1 MKNQKHFAL
10 MSAMLLSGAVAFT
23 ACSSDDELA
32 AEGNPQP
39 TVPGQVVKTS
49 FALNIPYGGP
59 DTRMIA
65 GNTQNGSPVSFLG
78 MDNIHL
84 LSFATQPT
92 AAGNEVASSVIPLTD
107 LGTSDISISKSS
119 KIYNDVNVPV
129 GTKGFLFYATAPMG
143 TDPASK
149 FAKGTLNDD
158 KLVAEGTTNL
168 SNLTFALEPVLG
180 NNVTVSTNDEA
191 IKLLAV
197 LNAVEKVSNWSTSS
211 DDEFKA
217 LHAAFVTM
225 KAGSANN
232 IKLALQNLYNTVERW
247 AAADGESDDKTAA
260 LAIRTAIT
268 SGGTF
273 SVTGEAAPYTLS
285 TTLTFP
291 QNLNLPDGAVEL
303 AYNADGTAGQKFSY
317 VEDATGSGNVFGDKL
332 KATDICFP
340 TSLYYFINTDLAAS
354 NDEVET
360 WPNTTTSWTAN
371 TAPWNATGN
380 SWGNAVTATTRSI
393 ALKKNIQ
400 YGVANLKLTVKCKAA
415 QLQDKGTERNP
426 AVWVN
431 VPAEGFPVT
440 AVLVG
445 GQPTLADWKLE
456 PAASTQMD
464 KTIYDKCATDGD
476 NKLVAKAGTPS
487 TPNYTLVLSDT
498 LATAQ
503 TVNFAVELENNSGV
517 EFRGADGIIPVGGKF
532 YLVGQLNPA
541 ETGNDSKPANWTK
554 AHIFAADHTTTA
566 NVTISSLASAYNTIP
581 DLRAT
586 KMELGL
592 SVDLSWSAGM
602 SFDVEIGE

>member
-1 MKNQKHFAL
+1 

-59 DTRMIA
+59 DTRMTA

-92 AAGNEVASSVIPLTD
+92 VGNEVASSVIPLTD
-107 LGTSDISISKSS
+107 LGTTDINTMQSS

-143 TDPASK
+143 TDAAGM

-158 KLVAEGTTNL
+158 KLVTEGTTNL

-191 IKLLAV
+191 INLLAV
-197 LNAVEKVSNWSTSS
+197 LNAVENVSNWSNSS

-217 LHAAFVTM
+217 LHDAFVTM

-247 AAADGESDDKTAA
+247 ASAAVESTDKTAA
-260 LAIRTAIT
+260 QAIRTAIT

-273 SVTGEAAPYTLS
+273 TVTGSAAPYELS

-303 AYNADGTAGQKFSY
+303 AYNAYGTAGQKFSY
-317 VEDATGSGNVFGDKL
+317 VEDATGSGNVFGLNKL

-354 NDEVET
+354 NDEVEA
-360 WPNTTTSWTAN
+360 WPTTTTNWTGSS
-371 TAPWNATGN
+371 APWNASGN

-415 QLQDKGTERNP
+415 QLQDKGTESNP

-464 KTIYDKCATDGD
+464 KTIYDKCATDDG

-498 LATAQ
+498 LATVQ
-503 TVNFAVELENNSGV
+503 NVNFAVELVNNSGV

-532 YLVGQLNPA
+532 YLVGQLDP
-541 ETGNDSKPANWTK
+541 EESGNSTKPANWTK

-592 SVDLSWSAGM
+592 SVDLSWSTGM

>member
-59 DTRMIA
+59 DTRMTA

-92 AAGNEVASSVIPLTD
+92 AAGNGVASSVIPLTD
-107 LGTSDISISKSS
+107 LATTDISTLQSS

-273 SVTGEAAPYTLS
+273 TVTGDAAPYTLS

-303 AYNADGTAGQKFSY
+303 AADGTAGSKFSY
-317 VEDATGSGNVFGDKL
+317 VEDATGSGNVFGAKL

-360 WPNTTTSWTAN
+360 WPKTTTNWTAD

-415 QLQDKGTERNP
+415 QLQDKGTVSNP

-431 VPAEGFPVT
+431 VPSEGFPVT

-464 KTIYDKCATDGD
+464 KTIYDKCATDDG
-476 NKLVAKAGTPS
+476 NKLVAKAGTLS

-503 TVNFAVELENNSGV
+503 KVNFAVELENNSGV

-532 YLVGQLNPA
+532 YLVGQLDPK
-541 ETGNDSKPANWTK
+541 ESGNSTKPAKWTN

>member
-1 MKNQKHFAL
+1 

-59 DTRMIA
+59 DTRMTA

-84 LSFATQPT
+84 LSFASQPT
-92 AAGNEVASSVIPLTD
+92 AGNEVASSVIPLTD
-107 LGTSDISISKSS
+107 LGTTDISTSHSS
-119 KIYNDVNVPV
+119 KIYSDVNVPV

-143 TDPASK
+143 TDAVGK
-149 FAKGTLNDD
+149 FAKGVLNDA
-158 KLVAEGTTNL
+158 KLATEGTTNL
-168 SNLTFALEPVLG
+168 SQLTFALEPVLG
-180 NNVTVSTNDEA
+180 NNVTVSTNEEA
-191 IKLLAV
+191 TKLLAV
-197 LNAVEKVSNWSTSS
+197 LNAVENVSNWSTSS
-211 DDEFKA
+211 DEEFKA
-217 LHAAFVTM
+217 LHTAFVTM

-232 IKLALQNLYNTVERW
+232 IKLALENLYNTVERW
-247 AAADGESDDKTAA
+247 ASAAVESTDKTAA
-260 LAIRTAIT
+260 QAIRTAIT
-268 SGGTF
+268 ANYNSSAVFT
-273 SVTGEAAPYTLS
+273 VTGPSAPYTLS

-317 VEDATGSGNVFGDKL
+317 VEDATGSGNVFGPNKL

-360 WPNTTTSWTAN
+360 WPSTTTNWVGTS
-371 TAPWNATGN
+371 APWLADATKA

-415 QLQDKGTERNP
+415 QLQDKGTDSNP

-464 KTIYDKCATDGD
+464 KTIYDKCATDVD
-476 NKLVAKAGTPS
+476 NKLVAKAGTAS

-503 TVNFAVELENNSGV
+503 KVNFAVELENNSGV

-532 YLVGQLNPA
+532 YLVGQLDP
-541 ETGNDSKPANWTK
+541 EESGNSTKPANWTK

-592 SVDLSWSAGM
+592 SVDLSWSTGM

>member
-1 MKNQKHFAL
+1 

-59 DTRMIA
+59 DTRMTA

-84 LSFATQPT
+84 LSFASQPT
-92 AAGNEVASSVIPLTD
+92 AGNEVASSVIPLTD
-107 LGTSDISISKSS
+107 LTTTDITTSQSS

-143 TDPASK
+143 TDAAGM
-149 FAKGTLNDD
+149 FEKGTLNDD

-168 SNLTFALEPVLG
+168 SQLTFSLEPVLG

-191 IKLLAV
+191 IQLLAV
-197 LNAVEKVSNWSTSS
+197 LNAVENVSNWSNSS

-217 LHAAFVTM
+217 LHDAFVTM

-247 AAADGESDDKTAA
+247 ATATSESNEKTAA

-268 SGGTF
+268 ANYNSSAVFT
-273 SVTGEAAPYTLS
+273 VTGLSAPYTLS

-303 AYNADGTAGQKFSY
+303 AYKADGTAGQKFSY
-317 VEDATGSGNVFGDKL
+317 VEDATGSGNVFGANKL
-332 KATDICFP
+332 NATDICFP

-354 NDEVET
+354 NDEVEA
-360 WPNTTTSWTAN
+360 WPNTTTNWVAN
-371 TAPWNATGN
+371 TAPWNASGN

-415 QLQDKGTERNP
+415 QLQDKGTESNP

-431 VPAEGFPVT
+431 VPSEGFPVT

-456 PAASTQMD
+456 PATSTQMD
-464 KTIYDKCATDGD
+464 KTIYDKCATDDG
-476 NKLVAKAGTPS
+476 NKLVAKAGTAS

-498 LATAQ
+498 LVTAQ
-503 TVNFAVELENNSGV
+503 KVNFAVELENNSGV

-532 YLVGQLNPA
+532 YLVGQLDPNA
-541 ETGNDSKPANWTK
+541 QGNSSKPADWTA
-554 AHIFAADHTTTA
+554 AHIFGADHTTTA
-566 NVTISSLASAYNTIP
+566 NVTISSLAAAYNTIP

-592 SVDLSWSAGM
+592 SVDLSWAAGM
-602 SFDVEIGE
+602 SFDVEIGQ

>member
-1 MKNQKHFAL
+1 

-59 DTRMIA
+59 DTRMTA

-84 LSFATQPT
+84 LSFAAQPS
-92 AAGNEVASSVIPLTD
+92 AGTEIATSVIPLTA
-107 LGTSDISISKSS
+107 LGTTDIKTSQSS
-119 KIYNDVNVPV
+119 KIYSDVNVPV

-143 TDPASK
+143 TDTVGK
-149 FAKGTLNDD
+149 FAKGTLNDA

-197 LNAVEKVSNWSTSS
+197 LNAVENVSNWSTSS
-211 DDEFKA
+211 DEEFKA
-217 LHAAFVTM
+217 LHTAFVTM

-247 AAADGESDDKTAA
+247 ASAAVESTDKTAA

-268 SGGTF
+268 NGSTF
-273 SVTGEAAPYTLS
+273 TVTGDVAPYKLS

-317 VEDATGSGNVFGDKL
+317 VEDATGSGNVFGHNKL

-354 NDEVET
+354 NDEVKT
-360 WPNTTTSWTAN
+360 WPKTTTNWVGTS
-371 TAPWNATGN
+371 APWLADATKA

-415 QLQDKGTERNP
+415 QLQDKGTESNP

-431 VPAEGFPVT
+431 VPSEGFPVT

-456 PAASTQMD
+456 PAANTQMN
-464 KTIYDKCATDGD
+464 KTIYDKCATDDD
-476 NKLVAKAGTPS
+476 NKLVAKAGTAS

-503 TVNFAVELENNSGV
+503 NVNFAVELENNSGV

-532 YLVGQLNPA
+532 YLVGQLDPA
-541 ETGNDSKPANWTK
+541 ATGNSTKPANWTN

>member
-1 MKNQKHFAL
+1 
-10 MSAMLLSGAVAFT
+10 MLLSGAVAFT

-59 DTRMIA
+59 DTRMTA
-65 GNTQNGSPVSFLG
+65 GNTQNGSPLSFLG

-92 AAGNEVASSVIPLTD
+92 AGNEVASSVIPLTD
-107 LGTSDISISKSS
+107 LNTTDISTSQSS
-119 KIYNDVNVPV
+119 KTYSDVNVPV

-143 TDPASK
+143 TDAAGK
-149 FAKGTLNDD
+149 FAKGVLNDA
-158 KLVAEGTTNL
+158 KLATEGTTNL
-168 SNLTFALEPVLG
+168 SQLTFALEPVLG

-197 LNAVEKVSNWSTSS
+197 LNAVENVSNWSNNST
-211 DDEFKA
+211 DEEFIA
-217 LHAAFVTM
+217 LHTAFVTM

-247 AAADGESDDKTAA
+247 ASATSESDAKTAA
-260 LAIRTAIT
+260 QAIRTAIT
-268 SGGTF
+268 AQYNSAAVFTVSGD
-273 SVTGEAAPYTLS
+273 VAPYTLS

-317 VEDATGSGNVFGDKL
+317 VEDATGSGNVFGAKL

-360 WPNTTTSWTAN
+360 WPNTTAN
-371 TAPWNATGN
+371 WIGNSAPWNATGN
-380 SWGNAVTATTRSI
+380 SWSNAVSATTRSI

-415 QLQDKGTERNP
+415 QLQDKGTESNP

-456 PAASTQMD
+456 PAVSTQMD
-464 KTIYDKCATDGD
+464 KTIYDKCATDDD
-476 NKLVAKAGTPS
+476 NKLVAKAGTAS

-503 TVNFAVELENNSGV
+503 KVNFAVELENNSGV

-532 YLVGQLNPA
+532 YLVGQLDPN
-541 ETGNDSKPANWTK
+541 ESGNSTKPANWTN

>member
-1 MKNQKHFAL
+1 

-39 TVPGQVVKTS
+39 VVPGQVVKTS

-59 DTRMIA
+59 DTRMTA
-65 GNTQNGSPVSFLG
+65 ANTQNGSPVSFLG
-78 MDNIHL
+78 MDGIHL
-84 LSFATQPT
+84 LSFAAQPSVGT
-92 AAGNEVASSVIPLTD
+92 EIATSVIPLTD
-107 LGTSDISISKSS
+107 LSTTDISTAQSS
-119 KIYNDVNVPV
+119 KIYSDVNVPV

-143 TDPASK
+143 TDAAGK
-149 FAKGTLNDD
+149 FAKGVLNDA
-158 KLVAEGTTNL
+158 KLVTEGTTNL
-168 SNLTFALEPVLG
+168 SQLTFALEPVLG
-180 NNVTVSTNDEA
+180 NNVTVSTNEEA
-191 IKLLAV
+191 TKLLAV
-197 LNAVEKVSNWSTSS
+197 LNAVENVSNWSNST
-211 DDEFKA
+211 DEKFKA
-217 LHAAFVTM
+217 LHTAFVTM

-247 AAADGESDDKTAA
+247 ASATTGSDAKTAA
-260 LAIRTAIT
+260 QAIRTAIT
-268 SGGTF
+268 DGATFTVSGD
-273 SVTGEAAPYTLS
+273 VAPYTLS

-303 AYNADGTAGQKFSY
+303 AYNAQGTAGQKFSY
-317 VEDATGSGNVFGDKL
+317 VEDATGSGNVFGANKL
-332 KATDICFP
+332 KVTDICFP

-360 WPNTTTSWTAN
+360 WPTTTTNWTAS
-371 TAPWNATGN
+371 TAPWNTAGN
-380 SWGNAVTATTRSI
+380 SWGSAVTATTRSI

-415 QLQDKGTERNP
+415 QLQDKGTDANP

-464 KTIYDKCATDGD
+464 KTIYDKCATADED
-476 NKLVAKAGTPS
+476 KLVAKAGTPS

-503 TVNFAVELENNSGV
+503 KVNFAVELENNSGV

-532 YLVGQLNPA
+532 YLVGQLDPNA
-541 ETGNDSKPANWTK
+541 QGNNSKPADWTA
-554 AHIFAADHTTTA
+554 AHIFGADHTTTA
-566 NVTISSLASAYNTIP
+566 NVTISSLEAAYNTIP

-592 SVDLSWSAGM
+592 SVDLSWSKGM
-602 SFDVEIGE
+602 SFDVEIGK

>member
-1 MKNQKHFAL
+1 

-59 DTRMIA
+59 DTRMTA

-92 AAGNEVASSVIPLTD
+92 AGNEVASSVIPLTD
-107 LGTSDISISKSS
+107 LNTTDISTSKSS
-119 KIYNDVNVPV
+119 KTYSDVNVPV

-143 TDPASK
+143 TDAASK

-168 SNLTFALEPVLG
+168 SQLTFALEPVLG
-180 NNVTVSTNDEA
+180 NNVTVSTNEEA
-191 IKLLAV
+191 TKLLAV
-197 LNAVEKVSNWSTSS
+197 LNAVENVSNWSTSS

-217 LHAAFVTM
+217 LHDAFVTM

-232 IKLALQNLYNTVERW
+232 IKLALQNLYYTVERW
-247 AAADGESDDKTAA
+247 ASAAGESDDKTAA
-260 LAIRTAIT
+260 QAIRTAIT
-268 SGGTF
+268 NGGTF
-273 SVTGEAAPYTLS
+273 TVTGSAAPYTLS

-317 VEDATGSGNVFGDKL
+317 VEDATGSGNVFGAKL

-354 NDEVET
+354 NDEVKT
-360 WPNTTTSWTAN
+360 WPNTTTNWVGTS
-371 TAPWNATGN
+371 APWLADATKAN
-380 SWGNAVTATTRSI
+380 WGNAVTATTRSI

-415 QLQDKGTERNP
+415 QLQDRGTESNP

-464 KTIYDKCATDGD
+464 KTIYDKCATDDD

-503 TVNFAVELENNSGV
+503 NVNFAVELENNSGV

-532 YLVGQLNPA
+532 YLVGQLDPNA
-541 ETGNDSKPANWTK
+541 QGNSSKPADWTY
-554 AHIFAADHTTTA
+554 AHIFGADHTTTA
-566 NVTISSLASAYNTIP
+566 NVTISSLEAAYNTIP

-586 KMELGL
+586 RMELGL
-592 SVDLSWSAGM
+592 SVDLSWAAGM
-602 SFDVEIGE
+602 SFDVEIGQ

>member
-1 MKNQKHFAL
+1 

-39 TVPGQVVKTS
+39 VVPGQVVKTS

-59 DTRMIA
+59 DTRMTA

-84 LSFATQPT
+84 LSFASQPT
-92 AAGNEVASSVIPLTD
+92 AGNEVASSVIPLTD
-107 LGTSDISISKSS
+107 LSTTDISTAQSS
-119 KIYNDVNVPV
+119 KIYSDVNVPV

-143 TDPASK
+143 TDAAGK
-149 FAKGTLNDD
+149 FAKGVLNDA
-158 KLVAEGTTNL
+158 KLATEGTTNL
-168 SNLTFALEPVLG
+168 SQLTFALEPVLG
-180 NNVTVSTNDEA
+180 NNVTVSTNEEA
-191 IKLLAV
+191 TKLLAV
-197 LNAVEKVSNWSTSS
+197 LNAVENVSNWSNST
-211 DDEFKA
+211 DEDFKA
-217 LHAAFVTM
+217 LHTAFVTM

-247 AAADGESDDKTAA
+247 ASAITESDAKTAA
-260 LAIRTAIT
+260 QAIRTAIT
-268 SGGTF
+268 DGGTF
-273 SVTGEAAPYTLS
+273 TVTGSAASYNLS

-303 AYNADGTAGQKFSY
+303 AYNADGTAGKKFSY
-317 VEDATGSGNVFGDKL
+317 VEDATGSGNVFGDNL

-354 NDEVET
+354 NDEVKT
-360 WPNTTTSWTAN
+360 WPNTTTTWVAN
-371 TAPWNATGN
+371 TAPWNTSGN

-415 QLQDKGTERNP
+415 QLQDKGTDTYP

-431 VPAEGFPVT
+431 VPADGFPVT

-445 GQPTLADWKLE
+445 GQPETADWKLE
-456 PAASTQMD
+456 PAASTNMT
-464 KTIYDKCATDGD
+464 KTIYDKCATAGAD
-476 NKLVAKAGTPS
+476 KLVAKAGTPS

-503 TVNFAVELENNSGV
+503 KVNFAVELENNSGV

-532 YLVGQLNPA
+532 YLVGQLDPNA
-541 ETGNDSKPANWTK
+541 QGNNSKPADWTA
-554 AHIFAADHTTTA
+554 AHIFGADHTTTA
-566 NVTISSLASAYNTIP
+566 NVTISSLEAAYNTIP

-592 SVDLSWSAGM
+592 SVDLSWSQGM
-602 SFDVEIGE
+602 SFDVEIGK

>member
-1 MKNQKHFAL
+1 

-59 DTRMIA
+59 DTRMTA

-84 LSFATQPT
+84 LSFAAQPS
-92 AAGNEVASSVIPLTD
+92 AGTEIATSVIPLTD
-107 LGTSDISISKSS
+107 LGTTDISTSQSS

-143 TDPASK
+143 TDTAGM

-197 LNAVEKVSNWSTSS
+197 LNAVENVSNWSTSS
-211 DDEFKA
+211 DEEFKA
-217 LHAAFVTM
+217 LHTAFVTM

-247 AAADGESDDKTAA
+247 ASAAVESTDKTAA

-268 SGGTF
+268 SGSTF
-273 SVTGEAAPYTLS
+273 TVTGDAAPYMLS

-317 VEDATGSGNVFGDKL
+317 VEDATGSGNVFGANKL
-332 KATDICFP
+332 KAADICFP

-354 NDEVET
+354 NDEVDT
-360 WPNTTTSWTAN
+360 WPKTTTNWVGTS
-371 TAPWNATGN
+371 APWLADATKA

-431 VPAEGFPVT
+431 VPSEGFPVT

-456 PAASTQMD
+456 PAASTQMN
-464 KTIYDKCATDGD
+464 KTIYDKCATDDD
-476 NKLVAKAGTPS
+476 NKLVAKAGTAS

-503 TVNFAVELENNSGV
+503 NVNFAVELENNSGV

-532 YLVGQLNPA
+532 YLVGQLDPNA
-541 ETGNDSKPANWTK
+541 QGNSSKPADWTA
-554 AHIFAADHTTTA
+554 AHIFGADHTTTA
-566 NVTISSLASAYNTIP
+566 NVTISSLAAAYNTIP

-592 SVDLSWSAGM
+592 SVDLSWAVGM
-602 SFDVEIGE
+602 SFDVEIGQ

>member
-1 MKNQKHFAL
+1 

-39 TVPGQVVKTS
+39 VVPGQVVKTS

-59 DTRMIA
+59 DTRMTA
-65 GNTQNGSPVSFLG
+65 GNTQNGTSLAFLG

-84 LSFATQPT
+84 LSFAAQPS
-92 AAGNEVASSVIPLTD
+92 AGTEIATSVIPLTD
-107 LGTSDISISKSS
+107 LGTTDISTSQSS
-119 KIYNDVNVPV
+119 KIYSDVNVPV

-143 TDPASK
+143 TDAAGK

-168 SNLTFALEPVLG
+168 SQLTFALEPVLG
-180 NNVTVSTNDEA
+180 NNVTVSTNEEA
-191 IKLLAV
+191 TKLLSV
-197 LNAVEKVSNWSTSS
+197 LNSVENVSNWSTSS

-232 IKLALQNLYNTVERW
+232 INLALQNLYNTVERW
-247 AAADGESDDKTAA
+247 ASAAVESTDKTAA

-268 SGGTF
+268 NGSTF
-273 SVTGEAAPYTLS
+273 TVTGEAAPYKLS

-317 VEDATGSGNVFGDKL
+317 VEDATGSGNVFGANKL

-354 NDEVET
+354 NDEVGT
-360 WPNTTTSWTAN
+360 WPNTTTNWVAN

-415 QLQDKGTERNP
+415 QLQDNGTESNP

-456 PAASTQMD
+456 PAASTQMV
-464 KTIYDKCATDGD
+464 KTIYDKCATDND
-476 NKLVAKAGTPS
+476 NKLVAKAGTAS

-503 TVNFAVELENNSGV
+503 NVNFAVELENNSGV

-532 YLVGQLNPA
+532 YLVGQLDPA
-541 ETGNDSKPANWTK
+541 ETGNSTKPANWTN

-592 SVDLSWSAGM
+592 SVDLSWSTGM

>member
-1 MKNQKHFAL
+1 MSNKNHFAL
-10 MSAMLLSGAVAFT
+10 MSAMLLTGAVAFT
-23 ACSSDDELA
+23 ACSSDEELA
-32 AEGNPQP
+32 AEGNPTP
-39 TVPGQVVKTS
+39 AVPGEVVKTQ
-49 FALNIPYGGP
+49 FAISIPYGP
-59 DTRMIA
+59 KTRMSA
-65 GNTQNGSPVSFLG
+65 DNTQNNNNFLG
-78 MDNIHL
+78 MKNVHL
-84 LSFATQPT
+84 LSFANEPGNGGT
-92 AAGNEVASSVIPLTD
+92 AASAVIPLTD
-107 LGTSDISISKSS
+107 ISGITADASS
-119 KIYNDVNVPV
+119 KIYNDVNVPLA
-129 GTKGFLFYATAPMG
+129 TKYFLFYATAPMG
-143 TDPASK
+143 TDAAGK
-149 FAKGTLNDD
+149 FAKGVLNDA
-158 KLVAEGTTNL
+158 KLATEGTTNL
-168 SNLTFALEPVLG
+168 SQLTFALEPVLG
-180 NNVTVSTNDEA
+180 NNVTVSTNEDA
-191 IKLLAV
+191 TKLLSV
-197 LNAVEKVSNWSTSS
+197 LNSVENVSNWSNST
-211 DDEFKA
+211 DEEFKA
-217 LHAAFVTM
+217 LHTAFVTM

-247 AAADGESDDKTAA
+247 ASATGESTDKTAA

-268 SGGTF
+268 SGATF
-273 SVTGEAAPYTLS
+273 TVTGEAAPYTLS

-354 NDEVET
+354 NDEVDT
-360 WPNTTTSWTAN
+360 WPSTTNNWVTSAPWVTNN
-371 TAPWNATGN
+371 TA
-380 SWGNAVTATTRSI
+380 WGNAVTATTRSI

-415 QLQDKGTERNP
+415 QLKDKGTESNP

-464 KTIYDKCATDGD
+464 KTIYDKCATDDG
-476 NKLVAKAGTPS
+476 NKLVAKAGTAS

-498 LATAQ
+498 LVTAQ
-503 TVNFAVELENNSGV
+503 KVNFAVELENNSGV

-532 YLVGQLNPA
+532 YLVGQLDPN
-541 ETGNDSKPANWTK
+541 ESGNSTKPANWTK

>member
-1 MKNQKHFAL
+1 

-59 DTRMIA
+59 DTRMTA

-84 LSFATQPT
+84 LSFASQPT
-92 AAGNEVASSVIPLTD
+92 AGNEVASSVIPLTD
-107 LGTSDISISKSS
+107 LNTTDISTSHSS
-119 KIYNDVNVPV
+119 KIYSDVNVPV

-143 TDPASK
+143 TDAVGK
-149 FAKGTLNDD
+149 FAKGVLNDA
-158 KLVAEGTTNL
+158 KLATEGTTNL
-168 SNLTFALEPVLG
+168 SQLTFALEPVLG
-180 NNVTVSTNDEA
+180 NNVTVSTNEEA
-191 IKLLAV
+191 KKLLAV
-197 LNAVEKVSNWSTSS
+197 LNAVENVSNWSTSS
-211 DDEFKA
+211 DEEFKA
-217 LHAAFVTM
+217 LHTAFVTM

-232 IKLALQNLYNTVERW
+232 IKLALENLYNTVERW
-247 AAADGESDDKTAA
+247 ASAAVESTDKTAA

-268 SGGTF
+268 SGSTF
-273 SVTGEAAPYTLS
+273 TVTGDAAPYTLS

-303 AYNADGTAGQKFSY
+303 AADGTAGQKFSY
-317 VEDATGSGNVFGDKL
+317 VEDATGSGNVFGAKKL

-360 WPNTTTSWTAN
+360 WPSTTNNWVTSAPWVTNN
-371 TAPWNATGN
+371 TA
-380 SWGNAVTATTRSI
+380 WGNAVTATTRSI

-415 QLQDKGTERNP
+415 QLQDKGTESNP

-464 KTIYDKCATDGD
+464 KTIYDKCATDDD

-503 TVNFAVELENNSGV
+503 KVNFAVELVNNSGV

-532 YLVGQLNPA
+532 YLVGQLDPA
-541 ETGNDSKPANWTK
+541 ESGNSTKPANWTK

>member
-1 MKNQKHFAL
+1 
-10 MSAMLLSGAVAFT
+10 MLLSGAVAFT

-149 FAKGTLNDD
+149 FAKGTLNDA

-168 SNLTFALEPVLG
+168 SQLTFALEPVLG
-180 NNVTVSTNDEA
+180 NNVTVSTNEEA
-191 IKLLAV
+191 TKLLAV
-197 LNAVEKVSNWSTSS
+197 LNAVENVSNWSTSS

-217 LHAAFVTM
+217 LHTAFVTM

-268 SGGTF
+268 NGGTF

-303 AYNADGTAGQKFSY
+303 AADGTAGQKFSY
-317 VEDATGSGNVFGDKL
+317 VEDATGSGNVFGAKKL

-354 NDEVET
+354 NDEVGT

-431 VPAEGFPVT
+431 VPANGFPVT

-456 PAASTQMD
+456 PAAGTQMN
-464 KTIYDKCATDGD
+464 KTIYDKCATDDG

-503 TVNFAVELENNSGV
+503 EVNFAVELVNNSGV

-532 YLVGQLNPA
+532 YLVGQLNPS
-541 ETGNDSKPANWTK
+541 ETGNSSKPANWTY